1 MREGDRDMI
10 SVIVIAE
17 LLIAAANILLYAV
30 VREMQKEIDYLR
42 KMQDDNEGRISEIRE
57 KQELLFTLIGRL
69 FD

>member
-1 MREGDRDMI
+1 MI
-10 SVIVIAE
+10 SVILIAE
-17 LLIAAANILLYAV
+17 LLLAV
-30 VREMQKEIDYLR
+30 VNLLQYIVVSKMQKEIDYLR

>member
-1 MREGDRDMI
+1 MI

-42 KMQDDNEGRISEIRE
+42 QAQADNTTRISEIRE

>member
-1 MREGDRDMI
+1 MI

-42 KMQDDNEGRISEIRE
+42 EMQADITSRISEIRE

-69 FD
+69 VD

>member
-1 MREGDRDMI
+1 MI

-42 KMQDDNEGRISEIRE
+42 QAQADNTARISEIRE

>member
-1 MREGDRDMI
+1 MI
-10 SVIVIAE
+10 DVILIIE
-17 LLIAAANILLYAV
+17 LLLAV
-30 VREMQKEIDYLR
+30 VNLLQYVVISRMQKEIDYLR

>member
-42 KMQDDNEGRISEIRE
+42 EMQADITSRISEIRE